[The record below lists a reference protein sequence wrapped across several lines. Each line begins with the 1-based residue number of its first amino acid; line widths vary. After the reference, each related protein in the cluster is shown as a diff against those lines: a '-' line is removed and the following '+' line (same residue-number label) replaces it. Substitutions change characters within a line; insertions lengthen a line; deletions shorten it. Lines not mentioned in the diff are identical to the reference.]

1 MSKFIGWLEGSFRSV
16 KMVPLDSGLMANLNA
31 DKLFSEN
38 EAESLPMFIPLSSSL
53 PIGKLTPAV
62 AQQRIVMLS
71 LSPEVRTKSKDI
83 FDLLDWELWIRGGLF
98 VLIALSI
105 MGLLT
110 SNGSLTGVWKT
121 LKTKI
126 WPTVK
131 LILLQDF
138 SSKIF
143 DRSRV
148 LTASVI
154 FFIFFLAAFLN
165 SMISTDLIIVEKPF
179 VIDKLND
186 ILDPRAAKFTPV
198 WRRFGGVHEIFSK
211 SHSPIKQRIWRK
223 AENIGIEK
231 CLIDNDLIQ
240 LLTMSV
246 EYSDSPIVGFVYEVT
261 ANFLKIHSCG
271 QLVLGREV
279 QIGSEPIGE
288 ELLSFP
294 YHLRNDSCKGRKKA
308 ALEAWAMTVLEADV
322 FNEAFMKSVIMETLE
337 VSGNFPEK
345 LKCLFTDDPFEQ
357 KYWPAIG
364 TPNISQLLSLFL
376 VGTLLSFSLLLGEN
390 IWFRLTR

>member
-1 MSKFIGWLEGSFRSV
+1 
-16 KMVPLDSGLMANLNA
+16 MVPLDSGLMANLDA
-31 DKLFSEN
+31 DKLSYEN
-38 EAESLPMFIPLSSSL
+38 EAESIAMLIPLSSSL

-62 AQQRIVMLS
+62 AKQRIVMLS
-71 LSPEVRTKSKDI
+71 LSPEIRTESRDI
-83 FDLLDWELWIRGGLF
+83 LHLLDWELWICGGLF
-98 VLIALSI
+98 MLTALSI

-110 SNGSLTGVWKT
+110 SNGSLTGVRKT

-126 WPTVK
+126 WSTVK

-148 LTASVI
+148 FTASVI

-165 SMISTDLIIVEKPF
+165 SMISTDLVVVRKPF
-179 VIDKLND
+179 AINKLED
-186 ILDPRAAKFTPV
+186 VLDSRAAKFTPV

-211 SHSPIKQRIWRK
+211 SHSPIKRGIWQK

-240 LLTMSV
+240 ILTKGG
-246 EYSDSPIVGFVYEVT
+246 EYLDSPLVWFVYEMIS
-261 ANFLKIHSCG
+261 NFLKIHSCG
-271 QLVLGREV
+271 QLVLGKEV
-279 QIGSEPIGE
+279 QIGSETISE

-294 YHLRNDSCKGRKKA
+294 YHLRNDSCKDRKKA

-322 FNEAFMKSVIMETLE
+322 FNVAFMKSIIMETLE

-345 LKCLFTDDPFEQ
+345 
-357 KYWPAIG
+357 
-364 TPNISQLLSLFL
+364 
-376 VGTLLSFSLLLGEN
+376 
-390 IWFRLTR
+390 